1 MRILFVTVASI
12 FAVAAPAY
20 ADSGWYVSAFG
31 GGATQLD
38 QSSQGVDI
46 ATGTIRNV
54 DVSFKTG
61 FALGGSV
68 GYVFDGL
75 LLGRVRTEIE
85 YAYRQ
90 ASVRR
95 GRTTEADAQFS
106 SDNSSGSV
114 MANVLFDFNTGLL
127 VKPYLGVGVGGAG
140 VESDTVYRTAG
151 QPDDGGVQF
160 GGKTDFRFAFQL
172 IGGVS
177 VPVPGPFELFG
188 DVRYYRPTNVKF
200 EGVDR
205 LTGDAVSRTSSEFEV
220 IQYQAGVRYKF

>member
-1 MRILFVTVASI
+1 MRILFVTVAAVLS
-12 FAVAAPAY
+12 AVAPAH
-20 ADSGWYVSAFG
+20 ADNGWYVSAFG

-38 QSSQGVDI
+38 QSSRGVDI
-46 ATGTIRNV
+46 ATDAVRNV

-68 GYVFDGL
+68 GYIFDGL

-95 GRTTEADAQFS
+95 GRTSETDAQFS

-114 MANVLFDFNTGLL
+114 MANVLLDLNTGLL
-127 VKPYLGVGVGGAG
+127 VKPYLGVGVGVAG
-140 VESDTVYRTAG
+140 IESDTVYRTAG
-151 QPDDGGVQF
+151 QPEDGGVQF
-160 GGKTDFRFAFQL
+160 GGDTDFRFAFQL

-177 VPVPGPFELFG
+177 VPLPGPFEVFS
-188 DVRYYRPTNVKF
+188 DVRYYRPTNVAF

-205 LTGDAVSRTSSEFEV
+205 LTGDIVSRANSEFEV